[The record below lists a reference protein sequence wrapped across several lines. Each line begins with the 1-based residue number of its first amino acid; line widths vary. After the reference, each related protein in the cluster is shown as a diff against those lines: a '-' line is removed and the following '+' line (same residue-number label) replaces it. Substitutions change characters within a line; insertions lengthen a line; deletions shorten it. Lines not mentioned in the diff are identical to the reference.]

1 MSPSISILSHKHL
14 TILRLQEIKDMIV
27 LKHLIRGNSNGCP
40 DGFGTVKDSLHGH
53 DEQARMI
60 LKPHNEV
67 GFGSRTTSDYTCM
80 VASVAGKNVIH
91 EVFNLILEYVCV

>member
-1 MSPSISILSHKHL
+1 MNLKKSKQIVYLGEALKMSPSISILSHKHL

-60 LKPHNEV
+60 LKPLHQN
-67 GFGSRTTSDYTCM
+67 FKS
-80 VASVAGKNVIH
+80 
-91 EVFNLILEYVCV
+91 